1 LLIEACLFRK
11 IWAFRYGWG
20 CAGKTGTNSWRGV
33 LSVLCG
39 VGVFK
44 AITAGFD
51 HPWKMLFWGAS
62 ACGAA
67 INIFKARNT
76 ANRNLTNK

>member
-1 LLIEACLFRK
+1 MVGAVQEKPERTLGA
-11 IWAFRYGWG
+11 AFF
-20 CAGKTGTNSWRGV
+20 A
-33 LSVLCG
+33 VLCG

-62 ACGAA
+62 AFGAA
-67 INIFKARNT
+67 IHTFKARNA
-76 ANRNLTNK
+76 ANRNLTDK